1 METEFAHLVL
11 WTKSG
16 TCCLP
21 FSRAEFYEEA
31 SEATSSFAFVRQ
43 LTSSFVPAQSDVF
56 FFEIG
61 GNGEEQRTL

>member
-1 METEFAHLVL
+1 LRTWFCGQKAELAA
-11 WTKSG
+11 
-16 TCCLP
+16 CLSHGLS
-21 FSRAEFYEEA
+21 FTSEEA